1 MNIKIDSQVNE
12 NNKLER
18 YFFDIPVFRCEE
30 KVCHEEHKNKVAK
43 LEAFYKES
51 NQNINPT
58 FNYRSL
64 AESSLQEKRS
74 SFLYGE
80 LVGMIR
86 LFAIN
91 KQIRAELYFVKERI
105 SKNLK
110 NKTWG
115 LAETKVFE
123 YWVNPTDSNQK
134 IFERIIEE
142 IRKQN
147 NDGKLK
153 NRYIDLG
160 CFEHTGKYLDY
171 KELANFS

>member
-1 MNIKIDSQVNE
+1 MKTNLQIQKESKQ
-12 NNKLER
+12 ER

-30 KVCHEEHKNKVAK
+30 KVCQEEYKNKVDN
-43 LEAFYKES
+43 LEAFYREL

-64 AESSLQEKRS
+64 AESSLKEKHS

-86 LFAIN
+86 LFAIHG
-91 KQIRAELYFVKERI
+91 QIRAELYFVKERI
-105 SKNLK
+105 SRNLK

-123 YWVNPTDSNQK
+123 YWVKTDDSNQK
-134 IFERIIEE
+134 IFEWIIEE
-142 IRKQN
+142 IKKQN

-153 NRYIDLG
+153 NKHVDLG
-160 CFEHTGKYLDY
+160 CFEYAGKYLDY
-171 KELANFS
+171 KELTNFS